1 MPTSNLRINSA
12 NPQSKRQAPVAPVR
26 GPQSME
32 LGSGKVA
39 KEQAKSD
46 YIADD

>member
-1 MPTSNLRINSA
+1 MPTSNLRNNSA
-12 NPQSKRQAPVAPVR
+12 KPQSKKQALGAPIR